1 MLFML
6 YLPEQMINI
15 DIYVLI
21 SSTLL
26 ANGIMGPAVLLNMG
40 VFDLLCDIRLSL
52 LLFLIMNNKSDS

>member
-1 MLFML
+1 ML

-40 VFDLLCDIRLSL
+40 VFVLLCDIRLSL
-52 LLFLIMNNKSDS
+52 LLFLIMNHKSDS